1 MRQWLGGIVG
11 TGVLAAAVA
20 LLTGAGQA
28 AATSTLAAQWHMD
41 EAAGA
46 TTMADSSGNGN
57 TGTLHNVTAGV
68 TGKVGKAYSFG
79 GSTVKSYV
87 EVPDS
92 PSLNPN
98 ASKINISL
106 WLNTTTLPNS
116 GDFDLVR
123 KGDFPGQEY
132 KVELLPGGIINCEVF
147 GASAH
152 VILHGG
158 SGLGDGKW
166 HHINC
171 IACPTGESWNSA
183 ARSWPAP
190 PRSPGPSQTPAP
202 VERWRTRAVT
212 GTRASSTRCRSPSAD
227 ATAAGNHEPGI
238 RAS

>member
-1 MRQWLGGIVG
+1 MN
-11 TGVLAAAVA
+11 
-20 LLTGAGQA
+20 
-28 AATSTLAAQWHMD
+28 

-171 IACPTGESWNSA
+171 IAGPTGEKLEL
-183 ARSWPAP
+183 
-190 PRSPGPSQTPAP
+190 GGK
-202 VERWRTRAVT
+202 VV
-212 GTRASSTRCRSPSAD
+212 ASSTKI
-227 ATAAGNHEPGI
+227 AGSISNTTPVEIGAHPGSDWYKGKLDEVSI
-238 RAS
+238 TIG